1 MRWRPCTTCCPD
13 AKLRTRMA
21 IFELHGFTRAPAAPG
36 WEVLRIEG
44 VWRAGATKRLPYAW
58 LVVDDGRRALRVMPA
73 PAVAHPV
80 ADPAGSQWS
89 AVFPLP
95 SDLLATGRLAY
106 ALRCGDVVTI
116 DLPRPV
122 PAAPDPQGADAAAA
136 AAAPPAAA
144 AAQHN
149 AAEAARQLTE
159 LEGRVRNAEAR
170 ARAAERALEA
180 SRAALTLA
188 EEARLEREQR
198 DAAAS
203 ANGGSPTSHP
213 VA

>member
-1 MRWRPCTTCCPD
+1 MRSRPCTTWCPD
-13 AKLRTRMA
+13 AKLPIRMA
-21 IFELHGFTRAPAAPG
+21 IFELHAFTRSPAAPG

-44 VWRAGATKRLPYAW
+44 VWRAGRPRRLPYAW
-58 LVVDDGRRALRVMPA
+58 LVVDDGRRPLRVMPA

-95 SDLLATGRLAY
+95 TDVLASGRLAY

-122 PAAPDPQGADAAAA
+122 PGPPDPAGADAAAA
-136 AAAPPAAA
+136 AGAAPGAA

-149 AAEAARQLTE
+149 AAEAARQREE
-159 LEGRVRNAEAR
+159 LEHRVRNAEAR

-188 EEARLEREQR
+188 EEARIERERR
-198 DAAAS
+198 DRQAAPAP
-203 ANGGSPTSHP
+203 APAPAAG
-213 VA
+213 

>member
-1 MRWRPCTTCCPD
+1 
-13 AKLRTRMA
+13 MA
-21 IFELHGFTRAPAAPG
+21 IFELHSFTRSPAAPG
-36 WEVLRIEG
+36 WEVLRLEG
-44 VWRAGATKRLPYAW
+44 VWRAGRAKRLPYAW

-95 SDLLATGRLAY
+95 SDLLASGRLAY
-106 ALRCGDVVTI
+106 ALRCGDEVTI
-116 DLPRPV
+116 DLPRP
-122 PAAPDPQGADAAAA
+122 AAGPPDPAGADAAASA
-136 AAAPPAAA
+136 AAGPGVA

-149 AAEAARQLTE
+149 AAEAARQREE
-159 LEGRVRNAEAR
+159 LEQRVRHAEAR
-170 ARAAERALEA
+170 ARASERALEA

-198 DAAAS
+198 DAAAAS
-203 ANGGSPTSHP
+203 AAAP
-213 VA
+213 

>member
-1 MRWRPCTTCCPD
+1 
-13 AKLRTRMA
+13 MA
-21 IFELHGFTRAPAAPG
+21 IFELHAFTRSAAAPG
-36 WEVLRIEG
+36 WEVLRLEG
-44 VWRAGATKRLPYAW
+44 VWRSGTTRRLPYAW

-80 ADPAGSQWS
+80 ADPAGGQWA

-95 SDLLATGRLAY
+95 SDLLASGRLAY

-116 DLPRPV
+116 DLPRPT
-122 PAAPDPQGADAAAA
+122 PGAPDAAGADAAAA
-136 AAAPPAAA
+136 AGAGPGAAA
-144 AAQHN
+144 EQHN
-149 AAEAARQLTE
+149 AAEAARQQAE
-159 LEGRVRNAEAR
+159 LEHRVRSAEAR

-198 DAAAS
+198 DRQAAAGP
-203 ANGGSPTSHP
+203 APAPPAPAPAPAAG
-213 VA
+213 

>member
-1 MRWRPCTTCCPD
+1 
-13 AKLRTRMA
+13 MA
-21 IFELHGFTRAPAAPG
+21 IFELHTFTRSAAAPG
-36 WEVLRIEG
+36 WEVLRLDG
-44 VWRAGATKRLPYAW
+44 VWRAGRPRRLPYAW

-80 ADPAGSQWS
+80 ADPAGGQWS

-116 DLPRPV
+116 DLPRPT
-122 PAAPDPQGADAAAA
+122 AGAPDPSGADAAAA
-136 AAAPPAAA
+136 AAAAPGVA

-149 AAEAARQLTE
+149 QAEADRQHQE
-159 LEGRVRNAEAR
+159 LEARVRNAEAR
-170 ARAAERALEA
+170 ARASERALEA

-188 EEARLEREQR
+188 EEARLERDQR
-198 DAAAS
+198 DAAA
-203 ANGGSPTSHP
+203 AAGAVNGAGAGAAATPT
-213 VA
+213 AG

>member
-1 MRWRPCTTCCPD
+1 
-13 AKLRTRMA
+13 MA
-21 IFELHGFTRAPAAPG
+21 IFELHDFTRAPAAPG

-44 VWRAGATKRLPYAW
+44 VWRAGNPRRLPYAW

-80 ADPAGSQWS
+80 ADPAGRQWS

-95 SDLLATGRLAY
+95 SDLLASGRLAY
-106 ALRCGDVVTI
+106 ALRCGDAVTI

-122 PAAPDPQGADAAAA
+122 AGAPDPTGADAPASAAA
-136 AAAPPAAA
+136 GPGTA
-144 AAQHN
+144 AAQYN
-149 AAEAARQLTE
+149 AAEGARQLEE
-159 LEGRVRNAEAR
+159 LEARVRNAEAR
-170 ARAAERALEA
+170 ARASERALEA

-198 DAAAS
+198 DAAA
-203 ANGGSPTSHP
+203 ANGTSASAPAQHPT
-213 VA
+213 AR

>member
-1 MRWRPCTTCCPD
+1 
-13 AKLRTRMA
+13 MA

-44 VWRAGATKRLPYAW
+44 VWRAGYTRRLPYAW

-95 SDLLATGRLAY
+95 SDLLASGRLAY
-106 ALRCGDVVTI
+106 ALRCGDAVTI

-122 PAAPDPQGADAAAA
+122 AGAPDPVGRRRPRRGCRRAGHRRRAVQRRRGR
-136 AAAPPAAA
+136 
-144 AAQHN
+144 
-149 AAEAARQLTE
+149 RQLEE
-159 LEGRVRNAEAR
+159 LEARVRNAEAR
-170 ARAAERALEA
+170 ARASERALEA

-198 DAAAS
+198 DAAATR
-203 ANGGSPTSHP
+203 APAPVPISPTTSRTEESIGT
-213 VA
+213 